1 MQGITA
7 LSSPVRHVFHARHL
21 PSRMHPMDWCPVHPA
36 QFVTRVSQIFK
47 IVSQNSFGLPSL
59 LVQFVCILC
68 ILFMSIIIP
77 VYPNIGAGLRVKRA
91 CSSTSDSLC
100 EPLEGHYCTD
110 PIKDGCRGA
119 VEHTKCSP
127 GQYVNQTGQETE
139 EEHLPSVRMGYVT
152 WQFQ

>member
-1 MQGITA
+1 MYGDTA

-21 PSRMHPMDWCPVHPA
+21 PTLMHPMDWGPVHPA
-36 QFVTRVSQIFK
+36 QFVTRVSQIFQQFCFAFL
-47 IVSQNSFGLPSL
+47 ISL
-59 LVQFVCILC
+59 VFVHSMYIINNQLLHCSLQLKC
-68 ILFMSIIIP
+68 FSINFIIT

-91 CSSTSDSLC
+91 CSSTSDTLC

-127 GQYVNQTGQETE
+127 GQYVNQTG
-139 EEHLPSVRMGYVT
+139 
-152 WQFQ
+152 